1 MGSWFIGKVGFVHMQ
16 DLSPVAVPQHLIQRI
31 LGTVAKAQRLPLEKV
46 TLESTFEELGID
58 SLDGI
63 SLVFALEQEFNISIP
78 DDEARSIRSVRQ
90 IVEGVARLL
99 PAPDGA

>member
-1 MGSWFIGKVGFVHMQ
+1 MGSWSIGKVGLVHMQ
-16 DLSPVAVPQHLIQRI
+16 DDNPVAIPQPLVQRI
-31 LGTVAKAQRLPLEKV
+31 LGTVAKAQRLPLEEI
-46 TLESTFEELGID
+46 TLERTFEELGID
-58 SLDGI
+58 SLDI
-63 SLVFALEQEFNISIP
+63 INLVFALEQEFNISIS